1 MTIVNQGSSSMRG
14 RGRGSLRESGDKG
27 DRRNYSAPSKGGG
40 SGRPGPRDGGE
51 VSEKGPPRYI
61 QELYKTFS
69 LFLAQCFSCQ
79 FRH

>member
-1 MTIVNQGSSSMRG
+1 MRG

-61 QELYKTFS
+61 LEL
-69 LFLAQCFSCQ
+69 
-79 FRH
+79 

>member
-1 MTIVNQGSSSMRG
+1 MRG

-61 QELYKTFS
+61 LEFKLFS
-69 LFLAQCFSCQ
+69 FLLNVFFC
-79 FRH
+79 HLWHY

>member
-1 MTIVNQGSSSMRG
+1 MRG

-40 SGRPGPRDGGE
+40 SGRPGSRDGGE

-61 QELYKTFS
+61 
-69 LFLAQCFSCQ
+69 
-79 FRH
+79 